1 MEESTLKTLIIGW
14 VALTAIGC
22 AGTYVYEEMQKKS
35 KDKTETAAPAVV
47 EPETVAPAA
56 VEEETPAVEAAPAEA
71 QPAEVQSSN
80 RSERRHYNEDY
91 EYDHY
96 GDDIDF

>member
-14 VALTAIGC
+14 VALTALGC

-35 KDKTETAAPAVV
+35 EDKTETVVTEPVVPEIVAPAPAEEEVIPAEQPAAPAV
-47 EPETVAPAA
+47 EEAP
-56 VEEETPAVEAAPAEA
+56 
-71 QPAEVQSSN
+71 SST
-80 RSERRHYNEDY
+80 RSERRHYNEDD